1 MKWTIINSAF
11 SNWIVW
17 ILIIWPSAV
26 TGKVVWTWVVCQS
39 IHSFCPSE
47 TWHGVND
54 TCGVVFDCELD
65 FLGKILNGQ
74 KWSKWLRKRSFQQE
88 NFCHQFLLKLFS
100 ISPFI
105 SLSSFWILSLACL
118 DLLKVLVCIV
128 KWGKKQ
134 LKITN
139 FALLCIAPKYETSMS
154 ANRHYFKRPYLEKNL
169 VHSN

>member
-74 KWSKWLRKRSFQQE
+74 KWSKWLRKRSFQHE
-88 NFCHQFLLKLFS
+88 NFCHQFLLKVILNKKNCFQYLPL
-100 ISPFI
+100 SPYRVFEYFH
-105 SLSSFWILSLACL
+105 LP
-118 DLLKVLVCIV
+118 VLIC
-128 KWGKKQ
+128 
-134 LKITN
+134 
-139 FALLCIAPKYETSMS
+139 
-154 ANRHYFKRPYLEKNL
+154 
-169 VHSN
+169 